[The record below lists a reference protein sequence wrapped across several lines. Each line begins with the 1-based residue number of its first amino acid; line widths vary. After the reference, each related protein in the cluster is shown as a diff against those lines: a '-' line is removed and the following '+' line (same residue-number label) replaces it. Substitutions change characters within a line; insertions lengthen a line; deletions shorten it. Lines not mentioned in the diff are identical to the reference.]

1 MKKLFLLKAAL
12 ALAAALS
19 PLAAPF
25 AAAAESDEDS
35 LNEAV
40 DKVIGHWKRNFAA
53 PAYGLALF
61 SVDIKSGGLPG
72 VSSSLGDDT
81 FLAPA
86 VDLRI
91 FRGVNVSKRGG
102 FYTGLETGV
111 FIFLPFSHSFT
122 DVNVSVDETGVDTGG
137 TLHSL
142 GSLNFKVRPY
152 GGVVFLMAKYGLRMD
167 VGTSKAGFGA
177 GLELG
182 AGGSIYAGGFD
193 LWMGPKDNPL
203 YEAAGTS
210 DTTKM
215 SLLLDASAEWAFRVG
230 RNFRMFAK
238 GSVIITP
245 VVFERRAF
253 PIIVGNGVN
262 DTDLNVL
269 TTYALNNYD
278 LEFHSFV
285 YDLRAGFI
293 VNFD

>member
-1 MKKLFLLKAAL
+1 MKKLYLLIAAL
-12 ALAAALS
+12 AVMAAFVSLAV
-19 PLAAPF
+19 PF
-25 AAAAESDEDS
+25 AAAAESDDDS
-35 LNEAV
+35 LNKAV
-40 DKVIGHWKRNFAA
+40 DKVIGQWKRSFAA

-61 SVDIKSGGLPG
+61 SVDIKSSGLPG
-72 VSSSLGDDT
+72 VTSSLGDDT

-86 VDLRI
+86 ADLRI

-122 DVNVSVDETGVDTGG
+122 DPSVSVNDAPQG
-137 TLHSL
+137 TLNNL
-142 GSLNFKVRPY
+142 GALNFKVSPY

-167 VGTSKAGFGA
+167 VGTSKAGLSA

-193 LWMGPKDNPL
+193 LWMGPKDNPV

-215 SLLLDASAEWAFRVG
+215 SLLLDASAEGAFRVG
-230 RNFRMFAK
+230 KNFRMFAK
-238 GSVIITP
+238 GSVIVAP
-245 VVFERRAF
+245 VIFERRAF
-253 PIIVGNGVN
+253 PIVVGNGVN
-262 DTDLNVL
+262 DDGVNSVL
-269 TTYALNNYD
+269 MPYALNNYE
-278 LEFHSFV
+278 LELRPFV
-285 YDLRAGFI
+285 YDLRVGFI